1 MESKLIVYTVL
12 AITLG
17 YIFMSTIPGQLAP
30 PRFESVLPETES
42 VKTPNHD
49 EPKTSAEETFGADST
64 MDSAREAADADETR
78 VARDSLIEEY
88 LLAGTL
94 ILNLSIAFGVYMLA
108 RRRFI

>member
-17 YIFMSTIPGQLAP
+17 YLFVSTIPGQLAP
-30 PRFESVLPETES
+30 LRFESVLPETES
-42 VKTPNHD
+42 VNTPNHD
-49 EPKTSAEETFGADST
+49 EPKTSVEETFGADST
-64 MDSAREAADADETR
+64 MDSARETADETS
-78 VARDSLIEEY
+78 VAKGSLIEEY